1 MPQGVALWAG
11 YSVKCLVPCPCVSIL
26 PSLVT
31 SCFNTKLFWYKFIEL
46 TCKLFHIL
54 GLWNEEYWAKSF
66 SCQWR
71 IQTLGGGASSPWDKR
86 GASLKQKNFSAL
98 QASAGAKKR
107 GGQATLLDLPLL
119 VHIETIL
126 EVIKIF
132 VQFHCLSSYHR
143 IKMPCIETTGYLFSF
158 LQSCL
163 GEDAVEP
170 WYNGVSKEG
179 ENIFATMRFCY
190 IKVLF
195 HKFYYYWG
203 KENCSLY
210 RGLP

>member
-1 MPQGVALWAG
+1 MACPHATGSGTLSRLFCQMPSTLPLCIHTTLPG
-11 YSVKCLVPCPCVSIL
+11 YQP
-26 PSLVT
+26 
-31 SCFNTKLFWYKFIEL
+31 FQYKVV
-46 TCKLFHIL
+46 
-54 GLWNEEYWAKSF
+54 
-66 SCQWR
+66 
-71 IQTLGGGASSPWDKR
+71 ASSPWDKGG

-119 VHIETIL
+119 AHLETIL

-143 IKMPCIETTGYLFSF
+143 IKMPCIETTGYPLSF

>member
-1 MPQGVALWAG
+1 M
-11 YSVKCLVPCPCVSIL
+11 
-26 PSLVT
+26 
-31 SCFNTKLFWYKFIEL
+31 E
-46 TCKLFHIL
+46 
-54 GLWNEEYWAKSF
+54 
-66 SCQWR
+66 WR
-71 IQTLGGGASSPWDKR
+71 ILSQIIFLPVADPDLGGGGGHPVPEIR
-86 GASLKQKNFSAL
+86 GGSVLN
-98 QASAGAKKR
+98 KKIFQPFR
-107 GGQATLLDLPLL
+107 PQLGPKKGGGQAPLLDLPLL
-119 VHIETIL
+119 AHIETIL

-143 IKMPCIETTGYLFSF
+143 IKMPCIETTGYPLSF